1 MSVRGNVGRLA
12 ITLNVIMVIALAVG
26 YQVIDKQMRKIKQLG
41 QGINDAVSTAT
52 PLAEQS
58 KGLAGLAAI
67 DREVRT
73 LRILEMAALSSTAEE
88 IEVLQQQSEKV
99 YADIEIQLAI
109 ALDWLGTNDAAY
121 ADKIHTLC
129 KTYMDKQSSVL
140 KKASNPRML
149 KFARRTSAGSAQEA
163 YVEMTGSLKP
173 YVERA
178 MALAPELTLQIQGLD
193 ERSSNAV
200 AQSVEEVNYWK
211 QIFIFGGMIVVV
223 MSLCVAWIIMQK
235 ISRSLNKHVRTLSLG
250 AHDVSSSIMQSSQT
264 SHSLAEDA
272 LKQREAVERSDD
284 ALGAMVSTATRSAET
299 IRGGAD
305 SVRVLEGHI
314 SASQSAM
321 QRMADAIH
329 AILNDS
335 QRTIDIIKTIDEI
348 AFQTNLLALNAAVE
362 AARAG
367 EAGKGFAV
375 VAEEV
380 RALAQRA
387 AEAARNTG
395 NNIKKAELSAQ
406 AGNEVVNEVRQLL
419 EEVVHSFT
427 SLHNLF
433 NGAGDLGTEQERAV
447 GNIRSELDD
456 IKIITEH
463 NAEAATEAAASSEE
477 LTAQVAEFMRSIDYI
492 KKDTLG

>member
-12 ITLNVIMVIALAVG
+12 ITLNVIVVIALVVG
-26 YQVIDKQMRKIKQLG
+26 YQVVDRQLRKMEQLG
-41 QGINDAVSTAT
+41 QGINDAVAVAA
-52 PLAEQS
+52 PLAQQS

-88 IEVLQQQSEKV
+88 IAVLQEQSQGL
-99 YADIEIQLAI
+99 YTDIEAQLAV
-109 ALDWLGTNDAAY
+109 ALVWLKDNDASY
-121 ADKIHTLC
+121 AEKIEGLC
-129 KTYMDKQSSVL
+129 QTYIEKQASVF
-140 KKASNPRML
+140 KKAANPRTL
-149 KFARRTSAGSAQEA
+149 KFARRTSSGSAQEA
-163 YVEMTGSLKP
+163 YMEITTSLIP

-178 MALAPELTLQIQGLD
+178 MALAPELTQQIQDLD
-193 ERSSNAV
+193 QRSSAAI
-200 AQSVEEVNYWK
+200 AQSVAEANYWK
-211 QIFIFGGMIVVV
+211 QVFMYGGFIVVAL
-223 MSLCVAWIIMQK
+223 SLGIAWIIMQK
-235 ISRSLNKHVRTLSLG
+235 ISRSLNKHVHTLSMG
-250 AHDVSSSIMQSSQT
+250 ANDVSASINQSSQT
-264 SHSLAEDA
+264 SHSLAEDT

-284 ALGAMVSTATRSAET
+284 ALGAMVATATRSAET
-299 IRGGAD
+299 IRGGVD
-305 SVRVLEGHI
+305 SVRILEGHI
-314 SASQSAM
+314 SASQAAM

-329 AILNDS
+329 AILSDS

-387 AEAARNTG
+387 AGAAQDTEK
-395 NNIKKAELSAQ
+395 NIQKAELSAQ
-406 AGNEVVNEVRQLL
+406 AGNDVVNEVRDLL
-419 EEVVHSFT
+419 EEVVASFT
-427 SLHNLF
+427 NLHTLF
-433 NGAGDLGTEQERAV
+433 AGAGDLGSEQERAV
-447 GNIRSELDD
+447 GNIRTELND
-456 IKIITEH
+456 IKDITEH